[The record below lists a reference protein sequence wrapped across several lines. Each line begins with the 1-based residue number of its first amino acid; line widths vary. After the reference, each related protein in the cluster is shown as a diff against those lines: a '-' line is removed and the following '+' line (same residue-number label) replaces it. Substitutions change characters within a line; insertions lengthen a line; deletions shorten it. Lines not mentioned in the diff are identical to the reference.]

1 MPAAPIASSPSIDW
15 AGLTASLPRDPAAVG
30 IDPRRLAAIVAELC
44 TLGRKL
50 PGSPEEAV
58 ACAIITRELTASGIA
73 HEVHEFDA
81 FIGWPTRSAVTLL
94 GDAPQAI
101 AATGVGMAAGTP
113 PDGIVAPLAD
123 LAAGADVAGR
133 IAVIDGLPR
142 YDAAMQAQRA
152 GALGVIAVS
161 HGPERH
167 YVQASPI
174 WGAPTGPAEMALL
187 PAIPLVQVAQADGA
201 LLRAAGAPVRL
212 VAEARREWRRVRMPV
227 AEIPGTSP
235 HFVLLGAHYC
245 TWGAGAT
252 DNLAAVAMLLELARL
267 FAAGKRPR
275 HGLRFA
281 WWTGHEQGG
290 YAGSSWYADH
300 HWAELHENA
309 IAYVNVDIVGV
320 QGGTTKALRN
330 TTAELHDF
338 AAGVLEATVGPLP
351 ASEAGFVAHALRR
364 LDKYVPPTRSAR
376 NSDQSFSGIGLS
388 GTQVSAFLPAASP
401 EHMPGSGLA
410 WWWQTEE
417 DTADRCDPAVLAVDT
432 LIHHNLL
439 SALTAAEVL
448 PLDFA
453 RTADDVLASL
463 REYAEAA
470 PGLEETPWLQG
481 LAETLRTAAVALA
494 ARPVADAARRN
505 LLLLRVARL
514 LNPVLHHARSAY
526 DYDLGRGSR
535 MLPGLAPA
543 LGLARLDPDAARM
556 ARTGLRRA
564 ANRIAH
570 ALKDATSALQPP
582 EAPTGPAAG

>member
-1 MPAAPIASSPSIDW
+1 MPAAPIASSPSSDR
-15 AGLTASLPRDPAAVG
+15 AGLAGSLPRDPAEVG
-30 IDPRRLAAIVAELC
+30 IAPQRLAAIVAELC
-44 TLGRKL
+44 ALGRKL
-50 PGSPEEAV
+50 PGSPEEAA
-58 ACAIITRELTASGIA
+58 ACAIITRELAAAGVA

-94 GDAPQAI
+94 GDAPRAI

-113 PDGIVAPLAD
+113 PEGVMAPLAD

-142 YDAAMQAQRA
+142 YDAALQAQRA
-152 GALGVIAVS
+152 GAVGVIAVS

-174 WGAPTGPAEMALL
+174 WGAPTGPAELALL

-201 LLRAAGAPVRL
+201 LLRAAAGAPVRL

-227 AEIPGTSP
+227 AEIPGSSP

-252 DNLAAVAMLLELARL
+252 DNLAAVAMLIELARL
-267 FAAGKRPR
+267 FAAGRRPR

-309 IAYVNVDIVGV
+309 IAYLNVDIVGV
-320 QGGTTKALRN
+320 RGGTTKALRN
-330 TTAELHDF
+330 TNAELDDF
-338 AAGVLEATVGPLP
+338 AAAVLEATVGPLP

-388 GTQVSAFLPAASP
+388 GTQVSAFLPAVSP
-401 EHMPGSGLA
+401 EHMPASGLA

-448 PLDFA
+448 PLDFTN
-453 RTADDVLASL
+453 TAEDVLASL

-470 PGLEETPWLQG
+470 PALEEIPWLHG
-481 LAETLRTAAVALA
+481 LAEEVRAAAAALA
-494 ARPVADAARRN
+494 ARPVVDAAQRN
-505 LLLLRVARL
+505 ALLLRVARL

-543 LGLARLDPDAARM
+543 LGLAALDPDAARM

-570 ALKDATSALQPP
+570 ALKDAAALLR
-582 EAPTGPAAG
+582 APGS